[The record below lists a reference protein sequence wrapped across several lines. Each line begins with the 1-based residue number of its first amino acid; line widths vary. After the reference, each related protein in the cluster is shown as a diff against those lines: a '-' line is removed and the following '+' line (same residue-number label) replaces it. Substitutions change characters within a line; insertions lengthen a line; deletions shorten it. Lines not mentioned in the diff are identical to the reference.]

1 MNSVFAEKDARA
13 KYEYFQMQRHV
24 NGKSD
29 NTISGEERMLA
40 KFEKFA
46 KLKSF
51 ICFNRN
57 VAIAYKEYLFEQE
70 LSLSTILR
78 HMEVCRTFFL
88 WLQSQPGYKRALKV
102 DDAQYFSLTEKEKR
116 RANSNPPR
124 KFPSLSD
131 VLLAVRNMP
140 SGTAI
145 EKRGRAMV
153 ALVAITGIRISAL
166 ISLRLKHVD
175 IEERLVSQD
184 PREVNTK
191 ASKLIQTYFVP
202 VSDELETIVVEWVNY
217 LRDECGFTDNDPLF
231 PKASLKQGDLFEF
244 EVDGLTREFWV
255 TTTKAREIFANSFLN
270 AGLDVYSPHTF
281 RNMLVSEMYKRG
293 LSIVEFKAFSQ
304 NLGHSSAQTTLTSY
318 GSLSQ
323 LEQKVLVRGAVEA
336 RRREKDLSKDE
347 LLALLKNLLADNSR
361 EDERKAR

>member
-1 MNSVFAEKDARA
+1 MNSAVDEKDARA

-24 NGKSD
+24 NGKSE

-51 ICFNRN
+51 TRFNRN

-88 WLQSQPGYKRALKV
+88 WLQSQPGYKRALKA

-116 RANSNPPR
+116 AATSNPPR
-124 KFPSLSD
+124 KFPSLSN
-131 VLLAVRNMP
+131 VLLAVRNMA

-145 EKRGRAMV
+145 EKRDRAMV

-191 ASKLIQTYFVP
+191 ASKIILSYFIP
-202 VSDELETIVVEWVNY
+202 VSDELETIVIEWIGY

-231 PKASLKQGDLFEF
+231 PKASLKQSDLFEF
-244 EVDGLTREFWV
+244 EVDGLTREFWAA
-255 TTTKAREIFANSFLN
+255 TTGAREIFANAFSN
-270 AGLDVYSPHTF
+270 AGLDICSPHTF
-281 RNMLVSEMYKRG
+281 RNMLVSEMYKQG
-293 LSIVEFKAFSQ
+293 LSIAEFKALSQ
-304 NLGHSSAQTTLTSY
+304 NFGHSSAQTTLTSY
-318 GSLSQ
+318 GTLSQ
-323 LEQKVLVRGAVEA
+323 MEQKELVRGSVKAKSV
-336 RRREKDLSKDE
+336 KKQQSKDE
-347 LLALLKNLLADNSR
+347 LLALLKNMLEDDSD
-361 EDERKAR
+361 EDERKT